1 DPETKK
7 LREPTPDEQ
16 QATTPANV
24 APAAAIRENT
34 YSDGSVQIELNDDY
48 MTDVVAVRNADGT
61 VTTTCVPRSAKAA
74 PRASAPETNNSAPPP
89 APRGPRAGPRRGVRR
104 GHHPRVH
111 PHRPRRRL
119 QRPHA
124 RRAHRRQPGHDARAA
139 ASVRVQLRR
148 GDLGRHARQRHADP
162 HL

>member
-1 DPETKK
+1 MVKRLLLSALLVSWVVPAWAAPPARTKPTHTPSHTIVKTRLLKPQAAPARAGQKAAVDPETKK

-74 PRASAPETNNSAPPP
+74 PRASAPETK
-89 APRGPRAGPRRGVRR
+89 
-104 GHHPRVH
+104 
-111 PHRPRRRL
+111 
-119 QRPHA
+119 
-124 RRAHRRQPGHDARAA
+124 
-139 ASVRVQLRR
+139 
-148 GDLGRHARQRHADP
+148 
-162 HL
+162 